1 MHFYFHIPFCVTK
14 CRYCAFYSQPGTER
28 ARLAHYL
35 PLVSAELALR
45 GYGRGSVSVDTLYI
59 GGGTPSLLGPEGFRT
74 LFASVPHMA
83 DAVEI
88 TVEVNPGDVTKDL
101 AEALRECG
109 VTRVSVGAQ
118 SFDEDTLRF
127 LGRRHTAEQTVEA
140 VSTLRHAGLS
150 NIGLDLIAAIPGCSA
165 EAFRSSIDAVLTLE
179 PQHVSVYPL
188 SIEGGTPFARDV
200 EEGKLRPPSDDEA
213 LDAVAEAESRL
224 CHGGYGRY
232 EISNYALPGFACRHN
247 LAIWRGEDYVGIGP
261 AAASREGLRRCT
273 NAPDVDRWCQAV
285 AAGARPPA
293 EEEWLTA
300 FEDERERF
308 VTGIRLA
315 EGLCVDPAT
324 PLGAERL
331 ALFRRL
337 EAAGVVEAL
346 DANRYALTAR
356 GREVADAVMAE
367 F

>member
-35 PLVSAELALR
+35 PLLSAELALR

-59 GGGTPSLLGPEGFRT
+59 GGGTPSLFGPDGFRS
-74 LFASVPHMA
+74 LFASVPHMV

-118 SFDEDTLRF
+118 SFDEATLRF
-127 LGRRHTAEQTVEA
+127 LGRRHTVEQTVEA

-150 NIGLDLIAAIPGCSA
+150 NIGLDLIAAIPGCPA
-165 EAFRSSIDAVLTLE
+165 DAFRSSIEAALTLE

-188 SIEGGTPFARDV
+188 SIELGTPFAREV
-200 EEGKLRPPSDDEA
+200 EAGKLSPPSDDEA

-224 CHGGYGRY
+224 CHSGYSRY
-232 EISNYALPGFACRHN
+232 EISNYALPGFECRHN

-261 AAASREGLRRCT
+261 AAASREGLCRRT

-285 AAGARPPA
+285 AAGVLPPA
-293 EEEWLTA
+293 EVEWLTA
-300 FEDERERF
+300 VEDERERF

-315 EGLCVDPAT
+315 EGQGVDPAT

-331 ALFRRL
+331 AIFRRL
-337 EAAGVVEAL
+337 EEAGVMEAL
-346 DANRYALTAR
+346 EANRYALTAR